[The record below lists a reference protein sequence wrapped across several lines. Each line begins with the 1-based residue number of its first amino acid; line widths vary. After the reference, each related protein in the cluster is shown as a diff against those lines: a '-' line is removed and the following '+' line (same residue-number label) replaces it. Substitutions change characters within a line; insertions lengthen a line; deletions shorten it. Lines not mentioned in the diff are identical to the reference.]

1 MSDRPSLIGRRWYDF
16 ANLVAF
22 PFYLFGF
29 SYRYSGRAHV
39 PRRGPVLVLSN
50 HQSMLDP
57 VLIGASTNRYLTFL
71 ARSTLFSVPVIGP
84 LIHSLNA
91 IPIDRNMGKDGIQS
105 VLERLALGQAVLMF
119 PEGERTHTG
128 EVQPLKPGVSLLIKR
143 VQCPIV
149 PVGLAGCFEGWS
161 RFMKWPRWS
170 PPILQA
176 GPSTIGVAI
185 GKPIDPARY
194 QGKDRAWML
203 EDLRQQLAK
212 QKQIAER
219 LRRKPG

>member
-1 MSDRPSLIGRRWYDF
+1 MSDRPGLIGRRWYDF

-22 PFYLFGF
+22 PFYFFGF
-29 SYRYSGRAHV
+29 SYRYSGRANV
-39 PRRGPVLVLSN
+39 PRRGPVLLVSN

-57 VLIGASTNRYLTFL
+57 VLIGACTNRYLTFL

-84 LIHSLNA
+84 LIRSLNA

-105 VLERLALGQAVLMF
+105 VLERLTLGQAVLMF

-143 VQCPIV
+143 VMCPIV
-149 PVGLAGCFEGWS
+149 PVGIAGCFAAWN

-170 PPILQA
+170 PPFVA
-176 GPSTIGVAI
+176 PGPSTIGVAI
-185 GKPIDPARY
+185 GKPIDPKRY
-194 QGKDRAWML
+194 QGMDRAATL
-203 EDLRQQLAK
+203 DDLRMEIAR
-212 QKQIAER
+212 QKEAAER
-219 LRRKPG
+219 LRRK

>member
-1 MSDRPSLIGRRWYDF
+1 MSDRPGLIGRRWYDF

-22 PFYLFGF
+22 PFYFFGF
-29 SYRYSGRAHV
+29 SYRYSGRANV
-39 PRRGPVLVLSN
+39 PRRGPVLLVSN

-57 VLIGASTNRYLTFL
+57 VLIGACTNRYLTFL

-105 VLERLALGQAVLMF
+105 VLERLSLGQAVLMF

-143 VQCPIV
+143 VMCPIV
-149 PVGLAGCFEGWS
+149 PVGIAGCFAAWN

-170 PPILQA
+170 PPILA
-176 GPSTIGVAI
+176 PGPSTIGVAI
-185 GKPIDPARY
+185 GKPIDPRRY
-194 QGKDRAWML
+194 QGVDRAAML
-203 EDLRQQLAK
+203 DDLRMEIAQQK
-212 QKQIAER
+212 ETAER
-219 LRRKPG
+219 LRRK

>member
-1 MSDRPSLIGRRWYDF
+1 MSDRPGLIGRRWYDF

-22 PFYLFGF
+22 PFYSFGF

-39 PRRGPVLVLSN
+39 PRRGPVLVVSN

-57 VLIGASTNRYLTFL
+57 VLIGACTNRYLTFL

-84 LIHSLNA
+84 LIRSLNA

-105 VLERLALGQAVLMF
+105 VLERLAFGQAVLMF

-143 VQCPIV
+143 VMCPIV
-149 PVGLAGCFEGWS
+149 PVGIAGCFAGWN

-170 PPILQA
+170 PPFVA
-176 GPSTIGVAI
+176 PGPSTIGVAI
-185 GKPIDPARY
+185 GKPIDPKRY
-194 QGKDRAWML
+194 QGMDRTAML
-203 EDLRQQLAK
+203 DDLRMELAL
-212 QKQIAER
+212 QKEAAER
-219 LRRKPG
+219 LRRK